1 MAYKVTVVFEGR
13 NDARTYEDV
22 EFVHAHGALIL
33 VSGKAQD
40 KATIIPWHR
49 IAEAR
54 YVMDVPVKAP
64 DLPSDKTSP
73 KKGAK
78 VAPKDEDG
86 LSDL

>member
-22 EFVHAHGALIL
+22 EFVHTTHALVL
-33 VSGKAQD
+33 VFFRAQD

-54 YVMDVPVKAP
+54 YVMDVPVEAP

>member
-1 MAYKVTVVFEGR
+1 MAYKVTVVFDGR

-64 DLPSDKTSP
+64 DLPVETLSP
-73 KKGAK
+73 KKGVK
-78 VAPKDEDG
+78 VAPEEESAPED
-86 LSDL
+86 L